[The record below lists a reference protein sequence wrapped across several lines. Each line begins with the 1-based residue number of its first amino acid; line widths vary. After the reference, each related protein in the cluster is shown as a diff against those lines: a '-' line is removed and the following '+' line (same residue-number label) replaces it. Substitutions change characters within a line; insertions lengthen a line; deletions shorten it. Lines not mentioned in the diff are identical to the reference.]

1 MPNIRNLLRKFA
13 GAKPASIPAEQIKQ
27 GISDKEKELIRKFGI
42 TTIEF
47 NKIMEKLL
55 QVNLERSAL
64 YGECEKALQHW
75 MVSSA
80 VEVYADTATQF
91 NQLQNATV
99 WVTSESSKYT
109 TELEKLFDRIGLE
122 EKIFDWAY
130 TVAAYGDLFIRPV
143 AHPSLGIIAIED
155 DLHPLNISRAD
166 YMGRLIGFYKTP
178 QGTSSGVVKEKLLP
192 PWEYVHFRLLGIK
205 KKRPLYSDQTFAEF
219 KTVQLLSPD
228 AKRLT
233 GNYGSPIIINAL
245 PVYKRLRLAEDA
257 LLMARL
263 TRGILR
269 YIYKVKVSGENVEA
283 VAEILDQ
290 YEEILKRARALDLEN
305 PNFESKFSPL
315 SAIEDIILP
324 VWGDVNDL
332 SIDKIGGD
340 ADIKWITDIE
350 ELRNQL
356 SAALRV
362 PLQVLGGYGAE
373 IKSGLG
379 ESALE
384 RLDIRFARACRRL
397 QRSLIEGIKRLCQ
410 IHLAYMGMDP
420 DLNLFEV
427 NMSETSSA
435 EEEELKNALDK
446 GIDVVDKVVS
456 LIASNVEDI
465 DKVELINYFNQK
477 VLKLGDLDIN
487 KLRKSALAEKP
498 IERPVESRK
507 VLYESNGLL
516 NGRKEPMKVSSD
528 LKALLPNE
536 NEVWGRYYKDKEVEV
551 IVERGR

>member
-1 MPNIRNLLRKFA
+1 MPNIRTLLRRFT
-13 GAKPASIPAEQIKQ
+13 GAKPATLPAEQFKQ
-27 GISDKEKELIRKFGI
+27 GISDKEKELIRKFGV
-42 TTIEF
+42 TVVEL
-47 NKIMEKLL
+47 NKVLERLL

-75 MVSSA
+75 MVAAA
-80 VEVYADTATQF
+80 VEVYADAATQF

-99 WVTSESSKYT
+99 WVTAENSKYM

-130 TVAAYGDLFIRPV
+130 TLAAYGDLFVKPV
-143 AHPSLGIIAIED
+143 AHPGLGIIAVED
-155 DLHPLNISRAD
+155 DLHPLNVSRAD
-166 YMGRLIGFYKTP
+166 YLGRLLGFYKTP
-178 QGTSSGVVKEKLLP
+178 QGVVSSVVKERLLP

-205 KKRPLYSDQTFAEF
+205 KKRPLYSDQMFAEF

-228 AKRLT
+228 AKRIT

-283 VAEILDQ
+283 VAEIIDQ
-290 YEEILKRARALDLEN
+290 YEEILKRARAIDLEN

-332 SIDKIGGD
+332 AIDKIGGD
-340 ADIKWITDIE
+340 ADIKWIVDIE

-373 IKSGLG
+373 LKAGLG

-397 QRSLIEGIKRLCQ
+397 QRSIIEGVKRLCQ

-420 DLNLFEV
+420 DLNLFDIH
-427 NMSETSSA
+427 MSETSSA
-435 EEEELKNALDK
+435 EEEELKSALEK
-446 GIDVVDKVVS
+446 GVDIVQKAVD
-456 LIASNVEDI
+456 LIVSNVEGV

-477 VLKLGDLDIN
+477 VLKLGDLDLN
-487 KLRKSALAEKP
+487 KLKKGVAPVPEEKP
-498 IERPVESRK
+498 IERRK
-507 VLYESNGLL
+507 ILYESNGIL
-516 NGRKEPMKVSSD
+516 NGRQEPMKVASD

-536 NEVWGRYYKDKEVEV
+536 KEVWEKYYRDSEV
-551 IVERGR
+551 IMERKEG